1 MKLSLLYIV
10 LLSYSAFGQDST
22 FYKSVYAGS
31 HMIVP
36 QDENWKLDRVFV
48 NSGDAYSMQ
57 VANTNFKE
65 TYTSGD
71 TIQVPYYITEMELLS
86 NKEMVQY
93 KFYFK
98 QK

>member
-1 MKLSLLYIV
+1 
-10 LLSYSAFGQDST
+10 
-22 FYKSVYAGS
+22 
-31 HMIVP
+31 MIVP

-71 TIQVPYYITEMELLS
+71 TIQ
-86 NKEMVQY
+86 
-93 KFYFK
+93 
-98 QK
+98 